1 MFCFCRLIFYNLWRT
16 SKFNN
21 IQWMWCLCVYINWW
35 QTVWD
40 TSITFNFTSS
50 NGEFGIVFFYSYF
63 IRREIFVVDFFLC
76 ICVRSVYILDRK
88 HIFNSNCKRGCV
100 YVSLVSTIFVITRTQ
115 KTHFYLFCFCL
126 FRLHIDRF
134 FFVCFWFLFIWQTHE
149 EQTVRKEKIEK
160 KQQLFKKY
168 LKKKRLIA

>member
-1 MFCFCRLIFYNLWRT
+1 MWRT

-63 IRREIFVVDFFLC
+63 IRREIFVVDFFCVFVFEVC
-76 ICVRSVYILDRK
+76 IYWIDNIYLIRIVNVGVYMCRWCQQYLWLHVRKK
-88 HIFNSNCKRGCV
+88 HIFIYFVFV
-100 YVSLVSTIFVITRTQ
+100 Y
-115 KTHFYLFCFCL
+115 
-126 FRLHIDRF
+126 
-134 FFVCFWFLFIWQTHE
+134 FVCTLIGFFLFVFGFCSFGKHMRNKRWG
-149 EQTVRKEKIEK
+149 
-160 KQQLFKKY
+160 
-168 LKKKRLIA
+168 KKR

>member
-1 MFCFCRLIFYNLWRT
+1 
-16 SKFNN
+16 
-21 IQWMWCLCVYINWW
+21 MWCLCVYINWW

-63 IRREIFVVDFFLC
+63 IRREIFVVDFFCVFVFEVC
-76 ICVRSVYILDRK
+76 IYWIDNIYLIRIVNVGVYMCRWCQQYLWLHVRKK
-88 HIFNSNCKRGCV
+88 HIFIYFVFV
-100 YVSLVSTIFVITRTQ
+100 YFVCTLIG
-115 KTHFYLFCFCL
+115 
-126 FRLHIDRF
+126 

-168 LKKKRLIA
+168 LKKRD